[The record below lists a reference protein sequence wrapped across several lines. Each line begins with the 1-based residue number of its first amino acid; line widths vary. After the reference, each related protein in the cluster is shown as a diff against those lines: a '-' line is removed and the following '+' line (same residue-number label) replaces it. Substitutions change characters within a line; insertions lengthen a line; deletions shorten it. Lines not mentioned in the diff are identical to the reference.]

1 MPVADAGP
9 ELAVRDRAGVGDR
22 TRPGALRLRSSPA
35 LQSDSV
41 RSESAS
47 GLDSYTREST
57 QPSPV
62 SAVSARLS
70 LAFPPVWRYCGDLGK
85 QVRSVSMGHAMES
98 LSEPGDASSGRE
110 PVYNRDCALGE
121 PSGADTSYPDT
132 AYHVG
137 PLRYCALRRGSGAP
151 GPQEIIMRPS
161 GGALDALSDQY

>member
-1 MPVADAGP
+1 ML
-9 ELAVRDRAGVGDR
+9 ESAVRESRPAAGVGDR

-62 SAVSARLS
+62 SAVSVRLS

-137 PLRYCALRRGSGAP
+137 FTLLRSPSRKRCTGSPRKCAKWWS
-151 GPQEIIMRPS
+151 S
-161 GGALDALSDQY
+161 

>member
-1 MPVADAGP
+1 
-9 ELAVRDRAGVGDR
+9 
-22 TRPGALRLRSSPA
+22 
-35 LQSDSV
+35 
-41 RSESAS
+41 
-47 GLDSYTREST
+47 
-57 QPSPV
+57 
-62 SAVSARLS
+62 
-70 LAFPPVWRYCGDLGK
+70 
-85 QVRSVSMGHAMES
+85 MGHAMES

-151 GPQEIIMRPS
+151 GPQENVPS

>member
-9 ELAVRDRAGVGDR
+9 AELAVRDRAGVGDR

-62 SAVSARLS
+62 SAVSVRLS

-137 PLRYCALRRGSGAP
+137 FTLLRSPSRKRCTGSPRKCAKWWS
-151 GPQEIIMRPS
+151 S
-161 GGALDALSDQY
+161 